1 MSFPLP
7 CSLTPT
13 KVTAFKDC
21 AYSFRLSVIDKIP
34 QPLSLWTVKGVIAH
48 RVLERFYFNL
58 EPGERNP
65 ESAMESIEAEWARAF
80 DGGYAASF
88 LSDLAPE
95 RKQSLR
101 SEIDELILN
110 LFAVEDPSTIR
121 VIGTEIMLESS
132 IGDFLARGVI
142 DRLELDGNG
151 ELVVV
156 DYKTGRP
163 PSHLREQDKLA
174 AVLFYALLVERV
186 IGKRPRAVKLI
197 YLKDRI
203 VIETEV
209 TPQRLKAVA
218 TRTSAVWHAVRA
230 ACETESFRPRP
241 SRLCNFCAYRCQCP
255 GFEAE
260 AQPYPQHA
268 AG

>member
-1 MSFPLP
+1 MGFPLP

-21 AYSFRLSVIDKIP
+21 AYSFRLSVIDKSP
-34 QPLSLWTVKGVIAH
+34 QPLSLWTVKGVLAH
-48 RVLERFYFNL
+48 KALERFYFNL
-58 EPGERNP
+58 EPGDRSP
-65 ESAMESIEAEWARAF
+65 ETAMESIEAEWERAF

-88 LSDLAPE
+88 LSELAPD
-95 RKQSLR
+95 RKRVLR
-101 SEIDELILN
+101 SEVDELILN
-110 LFAVEDPSTIR
+110 LFAVEDPAKIR
-121 VIGTEIMLESS
+121 VIGTELMLETS

-142 DRLELDGNG
+142 DRLELDKDGD
-151 ELVVV
+151 LVVV

-218 TRTSAVWHAVRA
+218 TRTSAVWHAART
-230 ACETESFRPRP
+230 ACETESFKPRP
-241 SRLCNFCAYRCQCP
+241 SRLCNFCAYRVRCP
-255 GFEAE
+255 SFEAQG
-260 AQPYPQHA
+260 QPYPQSA
-268 AG
+268 TG